1 MEQPQVQKS
10 TQPNRQTSSGEISKR
25 DIEICTE
32 CTDLLRTAAEK
43 CRAWSKESQTALC
56 KGGLATAA
64 FVCEGI
70 ARSMD
75 ECMGHLKKG
84 HH

>member
-1 MEQPQVQKS
+1 MEHPQ
-10 TQPNRQTSSGEISKR
+10 TQNSSHKTLKVGVSAR

-32 CTDLLRTAAEK
+32 CTSLMKTAAEK
-43 CRAWSKESQTALC
+43 CLTWSKESQTALC
-56 KGGLATAA
+56 KGGLATAS

-70 ARSMD
+70 ARSME